1 MPDNTRKTRREVQAE
16 LKNQNR
22 RGESSSSYDE
32 RKQNSKKKKSFFG
45 FLLLIEAIL
54 ILVLYNFLGLTISLV
69 IAAIPFI
76 YSILNKRSS
85 KKGRKRPKGTL
96 PIFIVYLLIILLGIR
111 TYGVLGALVSNSQ
124 TNQFYVMALKTDEVN
139 KVKQI
144 EAGSTIAL
152 GADDSY
158 QESVFPKAEFKDK
171 GFDFDYTAYESEVDR
186 ANALLDGSER
196 FIVVANPKADDLKK
210 IDGFKSKTKVIG
222 RFKEKVDIK
231 GSKTNVTKEPF
242 TILLTGVDTRTDS
255 IDSNSRS
262 DSIMVARIDPKTAQ
276 ASIVSIPRDAYIL
289 SSCTGEYDKITH
301 ASLNG
306 MNCLINDVETLL
318 NVKIDYYLT
327 VDFSAVIDAIDA
339 VGGIDI
345 TIDPSMY
352 GDSAEFCGQDENDN
366 LNAYCFTPGEAHLS
380 GAEALSYARERHS
393 FSDGDYSRAKH
404 QQDVIDAFLK
414 ALMSSGPFAI
424 NNLLDVASQS
434 ARTNLSAGQLTDLAK
449 LMQKLDGFTFD
460 SYTIQGYGMSADLPY
475 WGLYG
480 TSVQSLDDASVAEA
494 SSKLAAIQ

>member
-1 MPDNTRKTRREVQAE
+1 MPDNTRRTRREVQQE
-16 LKNQNR
+16 MSKQGKR
-22 RGESSSSYDE
+22 RRASSGDSQYTSPQ
-32 RKQNSKKKKSFFG
+32 KPKKSFLG
-45 FLLLIEAIL
+45 ILLVIEAIL
-54 ILVLYNFLGLTISLV
+54 TIILYKFLGLGIAI
-69 IAAIPFI
+69 IAALVPFI
-76 YSILNKRSS
+76 YYILNKRSV
-85 KKGRKRPKGTL
+85 KKGRNRPKG
-96 PIFIVYLLIILLGIR
+96 IILVSIIYFLIVLFGIR
-111 TYGVLGALVSNSQ
+111 TFGILGSLVSTSQ
-124 TNQFYVMALKTDEVN
+124 TNQFYVMALKEDEVN
-139 KVKQI
+139 KMKQI

-152 GADDSY
+152 GSDDSY
-158 QESVFPKAEFKDK
+158 QTSVFPKAKFKDK
-171 GFDFDYTAYESEVDR
+171 GFDFNYSTYDSEADR
-186 ANALLDGSER
+186 ANALLDGTER
-196 FIVVANPKADDLKK
+196 FIVVENPKADDLKN

-222 RFKEKVDIK
+222 KFKEKVNIK
-231 GSKTNVTKEPF
+231 GSKTNVTKQPF

-262 DSIMVARIDPKTAQ
+262 DSIMVARINPKTAQ
-276 ASIVSIPRDAYIL
+276 ASIVSIPRDAYVM
-289 SSCTGEYDKITH
+289 SSCTGDYDKITH

-306 MNCLINDVETLL
+306 MNCLITDVENLL
-318 NVKIDYYLT
+318 DVKIDYYLT

-339 VGGIDI
+339 VGGIDV

-352 GDSAEFCGQDENDN
+352 GDGVEYCGQDENDN
-366 LNAYCFTPGEAHLS
+366 LNAYCFTPGAAHLS

-414 ALMSSGPFAI
+414 SLMSSGPFAI

-449 LMQKLDGFTFD
+449 LMQKLDDFTFD

-494 SSKLAAIQ
+494 ASKLAAI